1 MAALARRWYATYNIM
16 SASRT
21 GVHSC
26 RGNGSVRLPS
36 NRILLIEDDPDVGP
50 LLEHVLLS
58 AGYKVHMASTFA
70 EGQSLLQTRAY
81 DLVLTDVMLPD
92 GNGIA
97 IADAAKERGI
107 NTLIITGHAFHIDGD
122 RLARHDYMMKP
133 VRPGELVSAIR
144 RQLGTE

>member
-1 MAALARRWYATYNIM
+1 M
-16 SASRT
+16 
-21 GVHSC
+21 
-26 RGNGSVRLPS
+26 GSVRLPS

-58 AGYKVHMASTFA
+58 AGYKVHMANTFA

-107 NTLIITGHAFHIDGD
+107 NTLVITGYAFHIDSD

-133 VRPGELVSAIR
+133 VRPRELVSAIR
-144 RQLGTE
+144 RQLGSAGLSPADD